1 MPGHVDVAVQA
12 LLVRLAQAVVHGAG
26 DLDRVG
32 EVAEP
37 AGGDPRP
44 QTDSGQLPL
53 DLGDQRR
60 VLLSR
65 NLRKFS
71 LLLFFLEL
79 QVVRTWAPGI
89 IMKPRSEPVEESS
102 GAFSVHEA
110 A

>member
-12 LLVRLAQAVVHGAG
+12 LLVRLVQAVVHGAG

-53 DLGDQRR
+53 DLGGQRR

-71 LLLFFLEL
+71 LLFFF
-79 QVVRTWAPGI
+79 RTA
-89 IMKPRSEPVEESS
+89 SCAHL
-102 GAFSVHEA
+102 GAGDHYEA
-110 A
+110 KIGAG

>member
-1 MPGHVDVAVQA
+1 MKTCCAVRVVLNPGLQHDAAQAVPGHVDVAVQA

-32 EVAEP
+32 EVAKP

-44 QTDSGQLPL
+44 QTDSRQLPL

-65 NLRKFS
+65 NLWKFS
-71 LLLFFLEL
+71 LLFF
-79 QVVRTWAPGI
+79 
-89 IMKPRSEPVEESS
+89 
-102 GAFSVHEA
+102 
-110 A
+110 

>member
-71 LLLFFLEL
+71 LF
-79 QVVRTWAPGI
+79 VVFRTA
-89 IMKPRSEPVEESS
+89 SCAHL
-102 GAFSVHEA
+102 GAGYHYEA
-110 A
+110 KIGAG

>member
-12 LLVRLAQAVVHGAG
+12 LLVRLVQAVVHGAG

-71 LLLFFLEL
+71 LLLFFFNASFAHLRAGDHYE
-79 QVVRTWAPGI
+79 AKI
-89 IMKPRSEPVEESS
+89 
-102 GAFSVHEA
+102 GAG
-110 A
+110 